1 LILHNKYSYEASA
14 TSMDQIGIRTKKL
27 WISGVLSDGLKETM
41 CIISNLCFMKKLVDD
56 KQYYYEFNA
65 NGMD

>member
-1 LILHNKYSYEASA
+1 
-14 TSMDQIGIRTKKL
+14 MDQIGIRTKKL